1 MNRMC
6 NGITKMEE
14 GDSRLDLLAPLQFYP
29 STVCKTRLPL
39 EEAGGHFIHPEVAIA
54 CGIVRTCLIFLALCF
69 VSACGMSKT
78 PAPEPSPPKVNFT
91 ADGKA
96 LPDTPV
102 LTLERVQ
109 KLAAEPLS
117 PKETGEVVDTAL
129 TNFFYGP
136 GLGETALD
144 VTGVM
149 LFPPYAMVLIGQTLV
164 RLAGYE
170 SPRFIEMF
178 PQEQQQA
185 YDKTMDT
192 VYSGP
197 GRLVSAAAGEEYRT
211 RSRVRSRWV
220 ETVEKLEANRSEGGS
235 GVVVAQSSASTG
247 VRPLPERSSPL
258 RQVEPQRYV
267 FFPSRHV
274 TNKVAAAGRSSVK
287 EAL

>member
-1 MNRMC
+1 MAT
-6 NGITKMEE
+6 TKVENSVMEVRE
-14 GDSRLDLLAPLQFYP
+14 GQIAVPLAVL
-29 STVCKTRLPL
+29 R
-39 EEAGGHFIHPEVAIA
+39 A
-54 CGIVRTCLIFLALCF
+54 CLIFVVLCF
-69 VSACGMSKT
+69 VSACGVSKS
-78 PAPEPSPPKVNFT
+78 PAPEPSSPKVKVT
-91 ADGKA
+91 ADGKP

-109 KLAAEPLS
+109 KIAAEPLS

-170 SPRFIEMF
+170 SPRFIEIF
-178 PQEQQQA
+178 PEEQQHA
-185 YDKTMDT
+185 YDATMDT

-211 RSRVRSRWV
+211 RSGVRSRWV
-220 ETVEKLEANRSEGGS
+220 DTVKKLEAKRFGEGSEAI
-235 GVVVAQSSASTG
+235 VAQSSVSTG

-258 RQVEPQRYV
+258 LQVEPQRYA
-267 FFPSRHV
+267 FFPSRRL
-274 TNKVAAAGRSSVK
+274 TNKVQAAGRSSVK

>member
-1 MNRMC
+1 VKNDV
-6 NGITKMEE
+6 TKVREKTPIL
-14 GDSRLDLLAPLQFYP
+14 GYLHRSRVGY
-29 STVCKTRLPL
+29 STVSKGIVSKGTLRVG
-39 EEAGGHFIHPEVAIA
+39 AVDGHAVLF
-54 CGIVRTCLIFLALCF
+54 GIVRGCLIFMGLCF
-69 VSACGMSKT
+69 LSACGMNQR
-78 PAPEPSPPKVNFT
+78 PAPETSPLPNVNST
-91 ADGKA
+91 SD
-96 LPDTPV
+96 LTPLSEPPV

-109 KLAAEPLS
+109 KIAAEPLS
-117 PKETGEVVDTAL
+117 PQETGEVVDTAL

-178 PQEQQQA
+178 PEEQQHA
-185 YDKTMDT
+185 YDATMDT

-211 RSRVRSRWV
+211 RSGVRSRWV
-220 ETVEKLEANRSEGGS
+220 ETVKKLEAKRSGEGS
-235 GVVVAQSSASTG
+235 DAIVAQSSVTTG
-247 VRPLPERSSPL
+247 LRPLPERSSPVL
-258 RQVEPQRYV
+258 QVEPQRYA

-274 TNKVAAAGRSSVK
+274 TNKEQAVVCSSVK

>member
-1 MNRMC
+1 MR
-6 NGITKMEE
+6 E
-14 GDSRLDLLAPLQFYP
+14 GEIAVPLAVL
-29 STVCKTRLPL
+29 R
-39 EEAGGHFIHPEVAIA
+39 A
-54 CGIVRTCLIFLALCF
+54 CVIFVVLCF
-69 VSACGMSKT
+69 VSACGMSKS
-78 PAPEPSPPKVNFT
+78 PDPEPSSPKVKVG
-91 ADGKA
+91 AKGRPS
-96 LPDTPV
+96 PDTPV

-109 KLAAEPLS
+109 KIAVEPLS
-117 PKETGEVVDTAL
+117 PEETGEVVDTAL

-144 VTGVM
+144 VTGAM

-178 PQEQQQA
+178 PEEQQQA
-185 YDKTMDT
+185 YDDTMDT

-211 RSRVRSRWV
+211 RSRVRSQWV
-220 ETVEKLEANRSEGGS
+220 ETVAKLEANRSEGGS

-247 VRPLPERSSPL
+247 VRPLPERSFPL
-258 RQVEPQRYV
+258 RQVEPHRYV

-274 TNKVAAAGRSSVK
+274 TNRVQAAGRSSVK